1 MNTGVS
7 LSSLGEFGLIDQI
20 RARFPQ
26 PAAPE
31 LGIGDDAALLSPT
44 PGCQL
49 LVSTDLLAEGVHFD
63 PGFGPARLLGR
74 KSLAVNLSDIAS
86 MGAIPRWFFLS
97 LAIPAGFPLETIE
110 GFLDGLAEQ
119 AAEHNCIL
127 TGGDTCGSKGG
138 LTISI
143 TIMGEQRPELI
154 LKRSGAQPDDE
165 VWVSGT
171 LGDSALGLRL
181 LQQRDLTLP
190 LTPSHQGR
198 GNDFLVARHLDP
210 TPRCDLG
217 LRLAEAGLVHAMIDI
232 SDGLLADLG
241 HICEQSGCGAE
252 ITLSKL
258 PISAPFQAY
267 VAGKPVMPW
276 HLAISG
282 GEDYEL
288 CFTAPPCNHGAIQK
302 ISKTAGI
309 PLTVVGK
316 VTNSRQVHAILPDG
330 TNFQPSA
337 SGYTHF

>member
-1 MNTGVS
+1 MKG
-7 LSSLGEFGLIDQI
+7 LAELGEFGLIDQI

-31 LGIGDDAALLSPT
+31 LGIGDDAALLSSSA
-44 PGCQL
+44 GCQVV
-49 LVSTDLLAEGVHFD
+49 VSTDLLAEGVHFD
-63 PGFGPARLLGR
+63 LGFGPARLLGR

-97 LAIPAGFPLETIE
+97 LAIPAGFPLATIE

-119 AAEHNCIL
+119 AATHGCVL
-127 TGGDTCGSKGG
+127 AGGDTCSSKGG
-138 LTISI
+138 LTVSV
-143 TIMGEQRPELI
+143 TIMGEQQPDLI
-154 LKRSGAQPDDE
+154 LKRSGAQPGDE

-171 LGDSALGLRL
+171 LGDSALGLKLLMEGVRL
-181 LQQRDLTLP
+181 GGAHDP
-190 LTPSHQGR
+190 LLLRQ
-198 GNDFLVARHLDP
+198 LDP
-210 TPRCDLG
+210 APRCDLG
-217 LRLAEAGLVHAMIDI
+217 QRLAEAGLAHAMIDI

-252 ITLSKL
+252 VTLSQL
-258 PISAPFQAY
+258 PLSTPFKAY
-267 VAGKPVMPW
+267 AAGQPGVPW

-288 CFTAPPCNHGAIQK
+288 CFTAPRCNHAAIQK

-316 VTNSRQVHAILPDG
+316 VTDSGQVKTTLPDG
-330 TNFQPSA
+330 TIFKPSA

>member
-1 MNTGVS
+1 MKG
-7 LSSLGEFGLIDQI
+7 LAELGEFGLIDQI

-26 PAAPE
+26 PVAPE
-31 LGIGDDAALLSPT
+31 LGIGDDAALLSSST
-44 PGCQL
+44 GSQVV
-49 LVSTDLLAEGVHFD
+49 VSTDLLAEGVHFD

-86 MGAIPRWFFLS
+86 MGAVPRWFFLS
-97 LAIPAGFPLETIE
+97 LAIPTGFPLETIE

-127 TGGDTCGSKGG
+127 AGGDTCGSKGG
-138 LTISI
+138 LTVSV
-143 TIMGEQRPELI
+143 TIMGEQQPELI
-154 LKRSGAQPDDE
+154 LKRTGAQLDDE

-171 LGDSALGLRL
+171 LGDSALGLKLLLEGTRLGSEHDRL
-181 LQQRDLTLP
+181 LLRQ
-190 LTPSHQGR
+190 
-198 GNDFLVARHLDP
+198 LDP

-217 LRLAEAGLVHAMIDI
+217 LKLAESRLVSAMIDI

-241 HICEQSGCGAE
+241 HIGEQSGCGAE
-252 ITLSKL
+252 ILLGQLPLS
-258 PISAPFQAY
+258 PAFQACA
-267 VAGKPVMPW
+267 VNQPVFPW
-276 HLAISG
+276 HLVISG

-302 ISKTAGI
+302 ISKTTGI

-316 VTNSRQVHAILPDG
+316 VTSSRQVQAILPDG

>member
-1 MNTGVS
+1 MICEKS

-26 PAAPE
+26 PSAPE
-31 LGIGDDAALLSPT
+31 LGIGDDAALLSPS

-49 LVSTDLLAEGVHFD
+49 LVSTDLLTEGVHFD

-97 LAIPAGFPLETIE
+97 LAIPAGFQLASIE

-119 AAEHNCIL
+119 AAEHDCIL
-127 TGGDTCGSKGG
+127 AGGDTCGSKSG
-138 LTISI
+138 LVISV
-143 TIMGEQRPELI
+143 TIMGEQQPELI
-154 LKRSGAQPDDE
+154 LKRSGAKVGDE

-171 LGDSALGLRL
+171 AGDSALGLQFLMNGKRLGQADDYL
-181 LQQRDLTLP
+181 LQ
-190 LTPSHQGR
+190 
-198 GNDFLVARHLDP
+198 RHLDP
-210 TPRCDLG
+210 IPRCDLG
-217 LRLAEAGLVHAMIDI
+217 LKLAELCLVSAMIDI

-252 ITLSKL
+252 IQLGQLPLS
-258 PISAPFQAY
+258 PAFQTYA
-267 VAGKPVMPW
+267 AKQPVFPW

-288 CFTAPPCNHGAIQK
+288 CFTAPPCNHTAIQK
-302 ISKTAGI
+302 ISKTTGI

-316 VTNSRQVHAILPDG
+316 ITSSRQVQAILPDG